1 MHLLQMSLLLAAH
14 AAGESSAGQ
23 RLLLAAHAA
32 RKSVAVQPAAAA
44 DDDAFVHK
52 TNDELLLQL
61 PLKLLPDQQAPS
73 LLWGSPVHA
82 VFLDSTIEPRV
93 RQAGQVRP
101 REAQQELSP
110 SDGTP

>member
-14 AAGESSAGQ
+14 AAGESAAGQ

-61 PLKLLPDQQAPS
+61 PLKLLPDQQLGQWQQVLRQLGQWQREQQS
-73 LLWGSPVHA
+73 LS
-82 VFLDSTIEPRV
+82 
-93 RQAGQVRP
+93 
-101 REAQQELSP
+101 
-110 SDGTP
+110 